1 MTDSKEPLSALPA
14 VRAAAL
20 IAAGEMSPVE
30 LLESCIEQI
39 ERVNPIVNA
48 IVTTAFDD
56 AREKAQQAERA
67 VLAARR
73 GDPLG
78 PLHGLP
84 VAIKDN
90 QLTAGICTTF
100 GTKSREQF
108 VPDTD
113 AGIVARVRAA
123 GGFPIGK
130 TNIPEMSIGAN
141 TVNPVFGATGNPFNP
156 DLTCGGSSGGS
167 AVAVASNMVP
177 LATGSDHGGSL
188 RIPASYCGVVGFRA
202 TPGTVPNEERAITQT
217 YYSVQGPIART
228 VEDAGLLL
236 SAIASRSAL
245 PANAP
250 HDPMAFP
257 LDATQFARLED
268 IDLGDLNVALTADL
282 GGVLVSAQTRT
293 LFAERMAALG
303 PHFKRCDWH
312 DINLTDAPSVDWA
325 VRQDI
330 FVTQY
335 SDVAADWPDDFNP
348 NVRATYDSAIKTGM
362 QDIAK
367 ARRKQ
372 TDLFHRMDALFNDYD
387 LLILPGVSIPPF
399 PWKHLNPQEIDG
411 KPVEN
416 YMAWL
421 ALTSSLTVVGHPV
434 VTLPCGLDAQGTPFG
449 IQLIARTYTDHRLL
463 SMARAVERAMAELPE
478 LTALRRPVAGLV
490 NGQNRGS

>member
-1 MTDSKEPLSALPA
+1 VTDSKEPLSALPA

-20 IAAGEMSPVE
+20 IAAGEISPVE

-48 IVTTAFDD
+48 IVTTAFDA

-67 VLAARR
+67 VPAGRNAQGRN
-73 GDPLG
+73 PLG

-84 VAIKDN
+84 IAIKDN
-90 QLTAGICTTF
+90 QLTAGIRTTF

-123 GGFPIGK
+123 GGIPIGK

-156 DLTCGGSSGGS
+156 DFTCGGSSGGS

-202 TPGTVPNEERAITQT
+202 TPGTVPNEERTITQT

-228 VEDAGLLL
+228 VEDAALLL
-236 SAIASRSAL
+236 SAITSRDAL
-245 PANAP
+245 PKNAP

-257 LDATQFARLED
+257 LNASQFARLDD
-268 IDLGDLNVALTADL
+268 IDLGNLNVALTADL
-282 GGVLVSAQTRT
+282 GGVLVSEQNRA
-293 LFAERMAALG
+293 LFADRMAALSAL
-303 PHFKRCDWH
+303 FKNCDWH
-312 DINLTDAPSVDWA
+312 DIDLTDAPSVDWA

-335 SDVAADWPDDFNP
+335 SDVAADWSDDFNP
-348 NVRATYDSAIKTGM
+348 NVRATYDSAIKTDM

-372 TDLFHRMDALFNDYD
+372 TELFHRMDALFNDYD

-399 PWKHLNPQEIDG
+399 PWKQLNPQEIDG

-449 IQLIARTYTDHRLL
+449 IQLVARTYTDHRLL
-463 SMARAVERAMAELPE
+463 SMARAVEHAMATLPA
-478 LTALRRPVAGLV
+478 LTALRRPVAELV
-490 NGQNRGS
+490 TP